1 MLPVFRSALLLLI
14 TCMPGAA
21 CSAGGLPH
29 AELDIKTHRISVE
42 VANTPDAQQTG
53 LMHRK
58 ALAPDQGMVFVNPD
72 SEIRCMWMKNTLIP
86 LSVAFIDEQ
95 GRILGIEDMQ
105 PQTRDHHCSKA
116 PARFALEM
124 NHGWFGRNSIQP
136 GDTVRG
142 LDRLPAWRPY

>member
-1 MLPVFRSALLLLI
+1 MLPALRCVLLSLI
-14 TCMPGAA
+14 ACQPGTTGAA
-21 CSAGGLPH
+21 GILPLG
-29 AELDIKTHRISVE
+29 ELDIKSHRISVE

-58 ALAPDQGMVFVNPD
+58 VLAQNRGMVFVNPD

-105 PQTRDHHCSKA
+105 PHTRDHHCSKA

-124 NHGWFGRNSIQP
+124 NLGWFGRNNIQP

>member
-14 TCMPGAA
+14 TCMSGAA
-21 CSAGGLPH
+21 CAAGGLPL

-42 VANTPDAQQTG
+42 VANTPDTQQAG

-58 ALAPDQGMVFVNPD
+58 ALAQNQGMVFVNPD

-105 PQTRDHHCSKA
+105 PHTRDHHCSKA
-116 PARFALEM
+116 PAQFALEM
-124 NHGWFGRNSIQP
+124 NLGWFGQNNIKP